1 MADNPNANR
10 KVEQRRNE
18 QGQYT
23 GEFFFSEP
31 PPLPDPGEFYGTH
44 PGAKPPPLPPAQ
56 DERDA
61 AFMARNTEPPPL
73 PPAEEEEDAG
83 IGEAIGAAQT
93 GAKAGGMLGGP
104 LGAVAGGAAG
114 FLLSQ
119 VIGSQRDAP
128 IGSLEGSGGTMRNE
142 AGDTLQAMLA
152 LQQRV
157 ARVGT
162 PVKDAVTTQ
171 AAGSKM

>member
-1 MADNPNANR
+1 MPDNR
-10 KVEQRRNE
+10 RVEQRRDE
-18 QGQYT
+18 QGRFT
-23 GEFFFSEP
+23 GQFFFAEPPELPAEP
-31 PPLPDPGEFYGTH
+31 PPLPS
-44 PGAKPPPLPPAQ
+44 AQ
-56 DERDA
+56 DQRDA
-61 AFMARNTEPPPL
+61 EFMARNTAEPPPL
-73 PPAEEEEDAG
+73 PPQDAEPEETSSLG
-83 IGEAIGAAQT
+83 STIGAAQT
-93 GAKAGGMLGGP
+93 GAKAGGRFGGP

-119 VIGSQRDAP
+119 LVGSQRDAP
-128 IGSLEGSGGTMRNE
+128 VGSLEGSGGTVQNE
-142 AGDTLQAMLA
+142 ANTTLQAMLE